1 MATEGTPQDPPP
13 ADHHV
18 AAYDFDLP
26 DELIA
31 QQPLAERDASRLLAL
46 DRRTHAVAHH
56 RFRDLP
62 QLLRPGDL
70 LVTNRSRV
78 FKARLLGQRPG
89 GGAAEVLLVRRVE
102 GDLWHAL
109 VRPGR
114 RLKAGVTV
122 AIAPGFAAR
131 IEADAPPGGET
142 GHPGATPHRE
152 TDVSHSHSDA
162 PGPWRRV
169 RLLADDCRAD
179 LAIDRHGHVPLP
191 PYIRRPDAPVDLA
204 RYQTVYARE
213 AGSVAAPTAG
223 LHFTPPLFD
232 ALAARGV
239 ETASLVLH
247 VGPGTFR
254 PVEVDDVRAHRVE
267 PERFTV
273 PEETAAAFAR
283 ARAGDRRVVA
293 VGTTVTRTLESA
305 LDAEGRLLA
314 GEGETSLVVV
324 PGFRFR
330 AVDALV
336 TNFHLPRSSLLLL
349 VSAFAG
355 REHVLAAYREAVAAR
370 YRFYSYGDAMLVA

>member
-1 MATEGTPQDPPP
+1 MATEATPEDPPLP
-13 ADHHV
+13 DHHV
-18 AAYDFDLP
+18 TAYDFDLP

-31 QQPLAERDASRLLAL
+31 QQPAAERDASRLLAL
-46 DRRTHAVAHH
+46 DRRTGALEHR

-78 FKARLLGQRPG
+78 FRARLLGQRPG

-122 AIAPGFAAR
+122 AIAPGFAVR
-131 IEADAPPGGET
+131 IEGDAPPGDGT
-142 GHPGATPHRE
+142 PLQGASLHRE
-152 TDVSHSHSDA
+152 TDASPD
-162 PGPWRRV
+162 PGPRRKV
-169 RLLADDCRAD
+169 RLLADDGRTD
-179 LAIDRHGHVPLP
+179 LAIERHGHVPLP
-191 PYIRRPDAPVDLA
+191 PYIRRPDAPADLA

-223 LHFTPPLFD
+223 LHFTPRLFD

-273 PEETAAAFAR
+273 PEETAAAFTR
-283 ARAGDRRVVA
+283 ARAAGRRVVA

-355 REHVLAAYREAVAAR
+355 REHVLAAYREAVAVR